1 MISKEA
7 NDLADYLS
15 TVPRHQ
21 RDLDAAIMLR
31 LLARVYEVTNE
42 LIVSKSPEQASAAYD
57 ELVDLIK
64 GQPDR

>member
-1 MISKEA
+1 MIVKEA

-15 TVPRHQ
+15 NMPRHQ

-42 LIVSKSPEQASAAYD
+42 LIVSKSPEQAGAAYD

-64 GQPDR
+64 GVPDR

>member
-1 MISKEA
+1 MIPEEA
-7 NDLADYLS
+7 KALADYLS
-15 TVPRHQ
+15 GMPRHQ

-31 LLARVYEVTNE
+31 LLARVYEVTKE
-42 LIVSKSPEQASAAYD
+42 LIDSKSPQQAGAAYD